1 MILISH
7 RGNLNGRQPYRENH
21 PDYIDDA
28 ISERFNVEIDIWFIK
43 NKWVLGHD
51 GGQHDISLEWL
62 TQRKDSLWIHAKNLD
77 ALSNLYETD
86 LHYFWHQEDHATI
99 TSNGYLWIYPGYQPI
114 ANSIAVLPEL
124 YGEEV
129 SSCLGICSD
138 YISHY
143 VK

>member
-21 PDYIDDA
+21 PEYIDEA
-28 ISERFNVEIDIWFIK
+28 IACGFNVEIDIWFIN

-51 GGQHDISLEWL
+51 GGQFDIDKSWL
-62 TQRKDSLWIHAKNLD
+62 DNRIGSLWVHAKNLE
-77 ALSNLYETD
+77 ALQNLYKTD
-86 LHYFWHQEDHATI
+86 FHYFWHQDDHATI
-99 TSNGYLWIYPGYQPI
+99 TSKGYLWIYPGYQPI
-114 ANSIAVLPEL
+114 PNSISVLPEM

-129 SSCLGICSD
+129 SHCSGICSD